1 MYLIFI
7 KLKSDRILREKRT
20 LKQSTSIKLRN
31 GLKKINDT
39 NREIND
45 MTTELEKVTE
55 LITKHTKECEEMVNI
70 ISKHVKEIDEQ
81 KKRIDIVCTKIKEDE
96 MKCQEMY
103 NLALA
108 ELKLTIPGLEEAT
121 NVRNQII
128 IFKILQVN
136 F

>member
-1 MYLIFI
+1 MTNSFFI
-7 KLKSDRILREKRT
+7 KFKSYRILQEKRT
-20 LKQSTSIKLRN
+20 QKQSTSIKLRN
-31 GLKKINDT
+31 GLNKINDT
-39 NREIND
+39 NNEIND
-45 MTTELEKVTE
+45 MTMELEKVNE
-55 LITKHTKECEEMVNI
+55 LITKYTKECEEMVNV

-103 NLALA
+103 SLALA

-128 IFKILQVN
+128 ICKKL
-136 F
+136 